1 MILVVEDN
9 QELANMVGSFLGF
22 EGHEMTV
29 AYDGAQGLSAL
40 QSRPFDLIILDWD
53 LPELNGLELLRAFR
67 ANGGDTPVIMLT
79 GKDQIEN
86 KESGLDSG
94 ADDYITKPFN
104 WNEFGARVRA
114 QLRRLNTT
122 LEKSLALGDITLDR
136 ARGQASQGG
145 LTHALSKQEFALLE
159 MAARFSHLSLS
170 EAALLETINAGV
182 PAESQVSAEKLQSM
196 LRRLRK
202 KLDSKGRL
210 IFPGLENQIKD
221 EPSDPFIGTV
231 LDGKYI
237 LTDFIGG
244 GGTSLVYRALHK
256 ILDLPV
262 AVKILVGDS
271 LMSPEL
277 LARFE
282 REAKMSAN
290 INHPNII
297 QVRDYGVGERG
308 QPFIVM
314 ELLPGATLSEI
325 LDESKNI
332 TLLTILLWF
341 KDIARALAY
350 AHDRG
355 IVHRDIKPSNIM
367 VTESNTTG
375 TQVKLLDFGLAR
387 FVKPQ
392 DGDPRITE
400 TGHVLG
406 SAPYMSPEQCRG
418 ERVDHRADIYSF
430 GCTLFECLQG
440 DMPYYAADA
449 VAIMMMHLRDP
460 IPELHLRSAGPALN
474 KKLNEVM
481 QKCMAKNKE
490 DRYQSAQMLEADLD
504 LCLELHE
511 HRKGERIGSEI
522 IPHIKKLFG

>member
-1 MILVVEDN
+1 
-9 QELANMVGSFLGF
+9 MVGSFLGF

-29 AYDGAQGLSAL
+29 AYDGAQGLAAL

-53 LPELNGLELLRAFR
+53 LPEINGLELLKAFR

-104 WNEFGARVRA
+104 WNEFGARVRS
-114 QLRRLNTT
+114 QLRRLNAT

-136 ARGQASQGG
+136 ASGQATQGG

-159 MAARFSHLSLS
+159 MAARFSHLALS
-170 EAALLETINAGV
+170 EQALLETINAGI
-182 PAESQVSAEKLQSM
+182 PAESQISAEKLQSM

-202 KLDSKGRL
+202 KLDSKGKL
-210 IFPGLENQIKD
+210 IFPGLENLVFNSVAAPASAND
-221 EPSDPFIGTV
+221 EPNDPFIGTV
-231 LDGKYI
+231 LDGKYV

-244 GGTSLVYRALHK
+244 GGTSLVYRAMHK

-271 LMSPEL
+271 LLSPEL

-290 INHPNII
+290 LNHPNII

-314 ELLPGATLSEI
+314 ELLPSATLSEI
-325 LDESKNI
+325 MDESKDI
-332 TLLTILLWF
+332 SALTILLWF
-341 KDIARALAY
+341 KDIAKALAY

-392 DGDPRITE
+392 EGDVRITE

-440 DMPYYAADA
+440 DMPYYAPEA

-460 IPELHLRSAGPALN
+460 VPEIHLRSAGSVLN
-474 KKLNEVM
+474 KKLNEVLH
-481 QKCMAKNKE
+481 KCMAKNKE
-490 DRYQSAQMLEADLD
+490 DRYQSAQMVEADLD
-504 LCLELHE
+504 LCLELYG
-511 HRKGERIGSEI
+511 HRGERIGSEI